1 MKISIITIAWNS
13 GKSIGDAIKSVVS
26 QTYPDIEY
34 IIVDGL
40 SKDNTMEVVKS
51 FGTKVTK
58 SVSERDKGIY
68 DALNKGIAMAEGD
81 VIGFMHSDDLFADE
95 FVIEKVAKL
104 FEESGADSIYGDL
117 EYVYKN
123 DTSKVLRYW
132 KSGKFSLR
140 NLKMGWMP
148 PHPTLYIKREVY
160 QKYGGFDISF
170 KIAADYDS
178 MLRFLGKYK
187 ISTAYLPEVMV
198 KMRVGGASNRSLKN
212 IIQKSKEDLHA
223 IKKNEFGN
231 IFTLVFKNLRK
242 VTQFIKKQ

>member
-95 FVIEKVAKL
+95 FVIEKVVKL
-104 FEESGADSIYGDL
+104 FKETGADSIYGDL
-117 EYVYKN
+117 DYVYKN

>member
-95 FVIEKVAKL
+95 FVIEKVVKL
-104 FEESGADSIYGDL
+104 FKETGADSIYGDL

>member
-51 FGTKVTK
+51 FGAKVTK

-104 FEESGADSIYGDL
+104 FNETGADSIYGDL

-132 KSGKFSLR
+132 KSGKFSRR
-140 NLKMGWMP
+140 NLLLGWMP
-148 PHPTLYIKREVY
+148 PHPTLYIKREIY
-160 QKYGGFDISF
+160 QKYGGFDIAF
-170 KIAADYDS
+170 KISADYDS